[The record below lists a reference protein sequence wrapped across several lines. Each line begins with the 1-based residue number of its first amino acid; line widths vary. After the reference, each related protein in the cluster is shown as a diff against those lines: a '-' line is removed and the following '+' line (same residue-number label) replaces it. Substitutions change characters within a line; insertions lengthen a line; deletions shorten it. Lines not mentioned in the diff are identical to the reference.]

1 MQDDST
7 DCITARRK
15 FGYMIMSIIKCPCL
29 NGCISGDYRDIGRL
43 GMKLNR
49 LVMDVG
55 VTPMRKMALKN
66 QLTQ

>member
-15 FGYMIMSIIKCPCL
+15 FGYMIMSIIKCPCS
-29 NGCISGDYRDIGRL
+29 NGCINGDYRDIGREDTK
-43 GMKLNR
+43 MNR

-55 VTPMRKMALKN
+55 VKQMRKMALKN
-66 QLTQ
+66 QLAQ